1 LVVENLLKDMYSL
14 VKVL

>member
-1 LVVENLLKDMYSL
+1 VVENLLKDMYSL